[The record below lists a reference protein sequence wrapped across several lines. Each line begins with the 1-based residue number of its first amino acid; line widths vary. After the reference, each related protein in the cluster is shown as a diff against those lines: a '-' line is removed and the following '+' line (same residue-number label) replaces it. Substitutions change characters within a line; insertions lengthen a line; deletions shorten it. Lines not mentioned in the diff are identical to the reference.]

1 MTALG
6 SRAEAAAPT
15 TASLLLAVVG
25 AHLAGQPLHADLLA
39 AGASLAAVTCT
50 APVYRMVALPCGPG
64 APVAR
69 PGLIRDPEA
78 GASLEVEVYRLPV
91 TAIGT
96 LLLTV
101 APPLAIGTV
110 SLADGTDVAGF
121 VCEGYAAAGAV
132 DITGYG
138 GWRRYL
144 AALADPG
151 APPVT
156 AASG

>member
-6 SRAEAAAPT
+6 SSPT
-15 TASLLLAVVG
+15 TATAGILLAVAG
-25 AHLAGQPLHADLLA
+25 AHLAGQPLHGDLLA
-39 AGASLAAVTCT
+39 IGGRLAARTRT

-64 APVAR
+64 VPVAR

-78 GASLEVEVYRLPV
+78 GAAMEVEVYRLPV
-91 TAIGT
+91 AAIGE

-110 SLADGTDVAGF
+110 SLVDGSDVAGF
-121 VCEGYAAAGAV
+121 VCEGYAAAGAQ

-144 AALADPG
+144 AALAGPG